1 MLPYEYVYLCDH
13 DFFLLYILQEYDME
27 LLKKDMTC
35 GDIKNEN
42 LGLSCIHDFYDTF
55 RQGRK

>member
-1 MLPYEYVYLCDH
+1 MGMYIYLITI
-13 DFFLLYILQEYDME
+13 FVLLYILQEYDIE

-42 LGLSCIHDFYDTF
+42 LGLPCIHDF
-55 RQGRK
+55 

>member
-1 MLPYEYVYLCDH
+1 MYIYVITI
-13 DFFLLYILQEYDME
+13 FVLLYILQEYDIE

-42 LGLSCIHDFYDTF
+42 LGLPCIHDF
-55 RQGRK
+55 